1 VDGEGEEEGPLEV
14 GELGKGGALGLDG
27 KW

>member
-1 VDGEGEEEGPLEV
+1 VEGEGEGEGALAV
-14 GELGKGGALGLDG
+14 GELGKGGALGLGG